1 MPHLAAAR
9 RYAEAIFELATRDG
23 KVDAWRAD
31 IGVCCELAQD
41 AMIVR
46 AIDSPAVPFRDRR
59 RTLEELLGTRV
70 SPQVMNLTLIL
81 TQRCRFSIMPAV
93 SDEYDDLVRA
103 SRGIVGVTVT
113 SPSPLSGAEL
123 ASVKIRIER
132 LAGAQV
138 EITAETDPALIG
150 GLCVKI
156 GDLQIDASVANRLE
170 RLRRELVQGAN

>member
-138 EITAETDPALIG
+138 EITTETDPALIG